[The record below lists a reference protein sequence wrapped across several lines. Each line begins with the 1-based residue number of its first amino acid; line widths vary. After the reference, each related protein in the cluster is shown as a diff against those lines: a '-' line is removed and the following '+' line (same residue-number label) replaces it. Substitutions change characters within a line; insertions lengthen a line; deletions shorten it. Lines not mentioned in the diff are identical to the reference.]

1 MLAPSMLTRQISGG
15 GGARRL
21 WRAQTNPYADQNLAR
36 ARLAAHADT
45 PLSTL
50 LTHFLTLHGSLCF
63 TVRSSKPAP
72 NFLIHLC
79 PSVFICGST
88 FRRPTACVRYSPP
101 ARGNSITPT
110 RRRGSAPQPGP
121 APAEA
126 DRARGRTRPP

>member
-63 TVRSSKPAP
+63 TVRSSKPTP
-72 NFLIHLC
+72 NSD
-79 PSVFICGST
+79 PSVSIGVHLWFLP
-88 FRRPTACVRYSPP
+88 FHRVRYRTGKFGAHKSVE
-101 ARGNSITPT
+101 I
-110 RRRGSAPQPGP
+110 
-121 APAEA
+121 
-126 DRARGRTRPP
+126 DRSKPKGDDRSW